1 MIALAR
7 AEKIPGRLVG
17 MSGRGLPEYVNAY
30 LREQMRAWLA
40 AEPGRKQTHLAKELE
55 FTDAQV
61 SAVLNEKRGA
71 GWDMVGAVAKK
82 LLGITRD
89 ELEERARAA
98 WNVREPKPSIHIEY
112 DERYPNKRRAL
123 AGLDVAGVKLHPRA
137 RRAIETRVYHSTTD
151 PPPEHWI
158 REAMQLDERA
168 RWEDANPEQAALERD
183 RDRARLEQL
192 LAEENA
198 KSQAA
203 VDKIPGVRG
212 PKDLDPPPPKA
223 VKKPGGR

>member
-1 MIALAR
+1 
-7 AEKIPGRLVG
+7 

-71 GWDMVGAVAKK
+71 GWDMVDAVAKK

-112 DERYPNKRRAL
+112 DDRYPNRRRAL

-168 RWEDANPEQAALERD
+168 RWEDANPEQAARD
-183 RDRARLEQL
+183 
-192 LAEENA
+192 
-198 KSQAA
+198 
-203 VDKIPGVRG
+203 VTGCVRG
-212 PKDLDPPPPKA
+212 LFGGDVLSRAWTSTTGTARRSRSAAPRGSRMTTWC
-223 VKKPGGR
+223 PGCTSPSAIRASRGSGS